1 MRNKLLTTDLFF
13 NFSFFLP
20 EKEVY
25 VDSSFYHDP
34 AHKYPT
40 VDEQIKMARQV
51 ALSLT
56 APINEKARGH
66 RMFMKRKEKSD
77 KWVVDTAALERS
89 IRGSDTEADL
99 YYNPTPWS
107 GASSWK
113 AQGGGGA
120 AFSRDMAALPPLP
133 TSKLF
138 APKLNPED
146 ESGERSKALSAEEF
160 ERLRLFSQK
169 TTHNTINPQVC
180 FTLAEDLRQ
189 SKGKGGRMFAKRR
202 AKSEE
207 WTIEGPSAPDP
218 KLMQKISGGFGPTE
232 KPATPVNIGTKI
244 EVELPPMN
252 RLKEMIE
259 LPKAKITPW
268 DAVAEYGN
276 VDLAFEHLAGISF
289 LRPKGA
295 SPYADSVAS
304 SLQQA
309 TQRKSDFTSR
319 PASAKGPPVQ
329 PSPTWNRPKGIQLL
343 IRLPQCCSC
352 CPYTATMQHRAF

>member
-1 MRNKLLTTDLFF
+1 M
-13 NFSFFLP
+13 S
-20 EKEVY
+20 EHVY

-51 ALSLT
+51 AMSLT
-56 APINEKARGH
+56 APSNAKARGH

-77 KWVVDTAALERS
+77 KWVVDTAGLEQSNIRS
-89 IRGSDTEADL
+89 GGMSDSEADI
-99 YYNPTPWS
+99 YYNPTPWNAA
-107 GASSWK
+107 GSSWK
-113 AQGGGGA
+113 APQGGGAVFPRDVA
-120 AFSRDMAALPPLP
+120 APPPLP

-138 APKLNPED
+138 APKLNPDED
-146 ESGERSKALSAEEF
+146 STGERAKALSAEEF
-160 ERLRLFSQK
+160 ERLRLYSQK
-169 TTHNTINPQVC
+169 TTHNMINPQIC

-207 WTIEGPSAPDP
+207 WAVEGNPNAPDP
-218 KLMQKISGGFGPTE
+218 KLMQKISGGFAAPAAGRE
-232 KPATPVNIGTKI
+232 KAPTPVNNGPRND
-244 EVELPPMN
+244 EVELPPLN

-276 VDLAFEHLAGISF
+276 VDLAFEHLDGISF
-289 LRPKGA
+289 LRPKVG
-295 SPYADSVAS
+295 SPYADSVAT

-309 TQRKSDFTSR
+309 TTRRRSDLTSSR
-319 PASAKGPPVQ
+319 PTAPTKGPPPGLLS
-329 PSPTWNRPKGIQLL
+329 PSPTWNRPTGMKLL
-343 IRLPQCCSC
+343 LRSAQW
-352 CPYTATMQHRAF
+352 